1 MLPRRRQALS
11 IVLALILVAAVVT
24 PAAADTATERIRAFF
39 AGVNRL
45 IADPSYD
52 DRMPERMTAL
62 RRLVAEIVDFRSA
75 AVIALGPEWSART
88 APERAEFARLFADLL
103 QASVFGSVGARAR
116 LDNGLSVT
124 YIGELDD
131 RNGVTVATTVLT
143 RSGSEM
149 AVGYRMA
156 LRDARW
162 MVHDVVIDGVSL
174 VDNYRAQFERVRARS
189 SYAGLVNEMRAR
201 LADIGR
207 STATAS
213 AAEDVPVPVAATA
226 PMSIVPATP
235 REEAARPE
243 PVSTI
248 AAVPSAP
255 VILAA
260 VRRDA
265 APVVA
270 RVAAPPV
277 VEAPRPAPARVTI
290 AAVAPRTAPPPVA
303 RVTGYWVQVGAFSN
317 MDKAMNVVAALRDQ
331 AVELIATPDQ
341 PLMRVLVGPFLER
354 AAAATKL
361 REIRARGYDA
371 FIAEASK

>member
-1 MLPRRRQALS
+1 MHPRRWQALS

-24 PAAADTATERIRAFF
+24 PAAADPATERIRAFF

-52 DRMPERMTAL
+52 DRMQERMTAL

-88 APERAEFARLFADLL
+88 ASERDEFARLFADLL

-124 YIGELDD
+124 YIGELGD

-143 RSGSEM
+143 RSGGEM
-149 AVGYRMA
+149 AVGYRMTP
-156 LRDARW
+156 RDRRW

-174 VDNYRAQFERVRARS
+174 VDNYRAQFERVMARS

-201 LADIGR
+201 IADLGR
-207 STATAS
+207 STATAR
-213 AAEDVPVPVAATA
+213 AAADVPVPVAATA
-226 PMSIVPATP
+226 PMSVVPATP
-235 REEAARPE
+235 REEAAPAE
-243 PVSTI
+243 PVSTV

-255 VILAA
+255 VIVAA
-260 VRRDA
+260 VPRDA
-265 APVVA
+265 A
-270 RVAAPPV
+270 PV
-277 VEAPRPAPARVTI
+277 VEAPRPAPAQVTI
-290 AAVAPRTAPPPVA
+290 AAVAPRTVPPRVA

-317 MDKAMNVVAALRDQ
+317 MDKAMNVAAALRDQ
-331 AVELIATPDQ
+331 AVLLLTTPDQ
-341 PLMRVLVGPFLER
+341 PLMRVLVGPFTDR
-354 AAAATKL
+354 TVAASKL
-361 REIRARGYDA
+361 REIRARGYAA
-371 FIAEASK
+371 FIAEAAE

>member
-1 MLPRRRQALS
+1 MHPRRRQVLS

-39 AGVNRL
+39 AGANRL

-52 DRMPERMTAL
+52 DRMQERMTAL

-88 APERAEFARLFADLL
+88 ASERDEFARLFADLL

-124 YIGELDD
+124 YIGELGDP
-131 RNGVTVATTVLT
+131 NGVTVATTVLT
-143 RSGSEM
+143 RSGGEM
-149 AVGYRMA
+149 AVGYRMT
-156 LRDARW
+156 LRDRRW

-174 VDNYRAQFERVRARS
+174 VDNYRAQFERVMARS

-201 LADIGR
+201 IADLGR

-213 AAEDVPVPVAATA
+213 AAADAPVPVAATA
-226 PMSIVPATP
+226 PMSVVPATP
-235 REEAARPE
+235 REEAAPPA
-243 PVSTI
+243 PVI
-248 AAVPSAP
+248 VAAVP
-255 VILAA
+255 
-260 VRRDA
+260 RDA

-270 RVAAPPV
+270 RVAEPPV

-290 AAVAPRTAPPPVA
+290 AAVAPRTVPPRVA
-303 RVTGYWVQVGAFSN
+303 RATGYWVQVGAFSN
-317 MDKAMNVVAALRDQ
+317 MDTAMNVVAALRDQ
-331 AVELIATPDQ
+331 AVSLITTPDQ

>member
-1 MLPRRRQALS
+1 MHPRRRQALS

-52 DRMPERMTAL
+52 DRMQERMTAL

-88 APERAEFARLFADLL
+88 ARERDEFARLFADLL

-124 YIGELDD
+124 YIGELGDH
-131 RNGVTVATTVLT
+131 NGVTVATTVLT
-143 RSGSEM
+143 RSGGEM

-162 MVHDVVIDGVSL
+162 MVHDVVVDGVSL
-174 VDNYRAQFERVRARS
+174 VDNYRAQFERVMARS

-201 LADIGR
+201 LAEPGR
-207 STATAS
+207 STATAG
-213 AAEDVPVPVAATA
+213 AAADVPVRVAATA
-226 PMSIVPATP
+226 PMSVVPAIP
-235 REEAARPE
+235 REDTAPSE
-243 PVSTI
+243 PVSTV

-255 VILAA
+255 VIVAA

-277 VEAPRPAPARVTI
+277 VEAPRP
-290 AAVAPRTAPPPVA
+290 A

-331 AVELIATPDQ
+331 AVALTTTPDQ